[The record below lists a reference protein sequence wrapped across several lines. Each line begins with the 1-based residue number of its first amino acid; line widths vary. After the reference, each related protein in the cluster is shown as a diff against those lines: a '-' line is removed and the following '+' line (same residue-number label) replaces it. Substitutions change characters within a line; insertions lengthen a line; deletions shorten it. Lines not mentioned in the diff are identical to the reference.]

1 MILVRQLWKIGAA
14 LLLGGC
20 ISTNFSPSTS
30 KQVIDPA
37 TDGNYTVTGFAAS
50 RHWSSRLFYG
60 IPLGPDR
67 PYNAIN
73 EMEYNQGAKAVAQP
87 RVHVEN
93 YTINP
98 GAYVMHYGGFI
109 PFILGT
115 EGAYTDAVLIE
126 PNYQPAK

>member
-30 KQVIDPA
+30 KQLIDPA

-67 PYNAIN
+67 PYNAIR
-73 EMEYNQGAKAVAQP
+73 GAIPKSGSLRD
-87 RVHVEN
+87 RVN
-93 YTINP
+93 NIPPPFFASTRLAFFY
-98 GAYVMHYGGFI
+98 YRVM
-109 PFILGT
+109 
-115 EGAYTDAVLIE
+115 VC
-126 PNYQPAK
+126 